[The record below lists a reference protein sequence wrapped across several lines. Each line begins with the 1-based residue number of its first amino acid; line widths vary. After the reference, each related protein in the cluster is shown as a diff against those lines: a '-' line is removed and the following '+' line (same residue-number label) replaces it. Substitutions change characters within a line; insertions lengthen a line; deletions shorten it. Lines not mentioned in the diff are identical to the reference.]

1 MLVTGLNTSKQMV
14 TISDEPF
21 YTKDRTAKLEVRYEH
36 GYTFRGRRGSVHIEP
51 HVYIRIVMKDGTG
64 ANPAWNGFPSLDE
77 AKTAL
82 RALSVDG
89 KIYDEDGWDGMVVN
103 GKVELY

>member
-21 YTKDRTAKLEVRYEH
+21 YTKDRTHRLTVQFAQ
-36 GYTFRGRRGSVHIEP
+36 GYTLRGRNGSTFIQP
-51 HVYIRIVMKDGTG
+51 HVYIRIYDMTG
-64 ANPAWNGFPSLDE
+64 KHVSPAWNGFPSLDE